1 MGDFISLGIAL
12 ILGVLLGKVMNKL
25 KMPAVGG
32 YIIAGLLIGVSGFN
46 IVNERVIEELSFI
59 NDIALGIIAFNIG
72 SEFKIEE
79 MKKLGKNI
87 FVIATCEALGAFT
100 LVTSIIMLLGQNIQ
114 TALILGAISS
124 ATAPAAT
131 VMVLKEYKAK
141 GPLTSTLLGV
151 VAVDDA
157 ISLMIYAVASSVA
170 KVFIKHE
177 ALTMSKVLIH
187 PIMEI
192 VLSVFVG
199 ALIGIILSYL
209 LNKSKNESEV
219 LTFTIAS
226 IILLVGISLHFN
238 LSPLLCAMASGIMVT
253 NVSSKGNKAFNTL
266 EKWSSPITAAFFTL
280 AGSRLDISLI
290 PQIGL
295 LGVMYL
301 LFRMIGKVGGASIGA
316 GISKAPQV
324 VKKYIGL
331 GLLSQVGVAVGLA
344 ITVSRE
350 FPGTALGSIVITIL
364 MATTILTEIIG
375 PIATKIAVKKS
386 KESPLLIDSVN
397 INQLNENRI

>member
-1 MGDFISLGIAL
+1 MGDFISLGLAL
-12 ILGVLLGKVMNKL
+12 IFGVLLGKVMNKF
-25 KMPAVGG
+25 KMPSVGG
-32 YIIAGLLIGVSGFN
+32 YIIAGLIIGISGFN
-46 IVNERVIEELSFI
+46 IVNEIVIEELSFV

-72 SEFKIEE
+72 SEFKVEE

-87 FVIATCEALGAFT
+87 FIIATCEALGAFV
-100 LVTSIIMLLGQNIQ
+100 LVTGIMLVLGQNIQ
-114 TALILGAISS
+114 TALILAAISS

-131 VMVLKEYKAK
+131 VMVLKEYKAR

-157 ISLMIYAVASSVA
+157 ISLMIYAIASSIA
-170 KVFIKHE
+170 KVFINHE
-177 ALTMSKVLIH
+177 SLTIAKVLIH
-187 PIMEI
+187 PIKEI
-192 VLSVFVG
+192 VLSILVG
-199 ALIGIILSYL
+199 ALIGIVLSYL

-219 LTFTIAS
+219 LTFIIAN
-226 IILLVGISLHFN
+226 IILLAGISLHFG

-253 NVSSKGNKAFNTL
+253 NVLSKANKAFNSL
-266 EKWSSPITAAFFTL
+266 EKWSPPITAAFFIL

-301 LFRMIGKVGGASIGA
+301 LFRILGKVGGASIGA
-316 GISKAPQV
+316 SISKAPSV
-324 VKKYIGL
+324 VKRYIGL

-350 FPGTALGSIVITIL
+350 FPGTYLGNIVITIL
-364 MATTILTEIIG
+364 MATTIITEIIG
-375 PIATKIAVKKS
+375 PIATKIAIKKS
-386 KESPLLIDSVN
+386 NESPVLLDS
-397 INQLNENRI
+397 INTNRLTE